1 MDKPDFFTPAR
12 LWEPCRPGGEA
23 SCRLCR
29 RYCRVKPGQL
39 GDCGVR
45 GNFSGS
51 LFTAVGNNLAAVNL
65 DPVEKKPLFHFL
77 PGSTTFSVGSL
88 GCNLHCA
95 FCQNSGISQLPDDWR
110 REPSL
115 IRPGRRAD
123 APGIVKAALES
134 GAASISYTYNE
145 PTMFFELMQDTAGLA
160 LEKGLRNIMVSNAY
174 MSGECFKALDGLI
187 QAANFDLKS
196 FSPEFY
202 RDWCKAELSP
212 VLENIKAAVKSGWW
226 VEVTTLLIG
235 GLNDGPAELDA
246 LAGFIA
252 GELGPEVP
260 WHVSRFHPAYQ
271 MRDRPPTPPESIERA
286 LEYGQKHGL
295 KYIYAGNIPGHAS
308 ESTLCPACGS
318 VALARYR
325 YRTKALGPEP
335 GVCPDCGQAMAGVWE

>member
-1 MDKPDFFTPAR
+1 MDKPAFFTPAR
-12 LWEPCRPGGEA
+12 LWEPCSPGEETR
-23 SCRLCR
+23 CLLCR
-29 RYCRVKPGQL
+29 RFCRIKPDRL

-51 LFTAVGNNLAAVNL
+51 LYTAVGNSLAAVNL

-77 PGSTTFSVGSL
+77 PGSMTFSVGSL

-95 FCQNSGISQLPDDWR
+95 FCQNSGISQLSKACRQDPAR
-110 REPSL
+110 

-123 APGIVKAALES
+123 AAGIVEAARQS

-160 LEKGLRNIMVSNAY
+160 LAKGLRNIMVSNAY
-174 MSGECFKALDGLI
+174 MSGECFAALDGLI

-202 RDWCKAELSP
+202 STWCKAELAP

-235 GLNDGPAELDA
+235 GLNDGPEELDA

-252 GELGPEVP
+252 DELGPEVP

-271 MRDRPPTPPESIERA
+271 MQDRPPTPPESIERA
-286 LEYGQKHGL
+286 LECGQKRGL
-295 KYIYAGNIPGHAS
+295 RHIYAGNIPGHAS
-308 ESTLCPACGS
+308 ESTLCPACDA
-318 VALARYR
+318 VILARYG
-325 YRTKALGPEP
+325 YRTKALGAEP
-335 GVCPDCGQAMAGVWE
+335 GVCPNCGQTVAGVWE